1 MIQVKNLSFKYEEHF
16 VLTDINLE
24 IKEGSFTA
32 IIGAN
37 GSGKSTLAKHF
48 NALLLP
54 TKGAVSVDGTDTK
67 KNQFEIRKKVGFVF
81 QDFDS
86 QIIYPIVQED
96 IAFGLENLGMPCAN
110 IKKIVT
116 ETLEKLK
123 ITKLANSNVNTLSL
137 GQKQLVALAGVL
149 AMRPRCIVFDE
160 PTTMLDALNKK
171 NILSIIKELNEK
183 DKLTIVMITNALDD
197 LHYADRVVVLKE
209 GRIIFNDRKELLDKK
224 ILSDAQLYESSWKV
238 AG

>member
-1 MIQVKNLSFKYEEHF
+1 MIQVKNLFFKYEEHF

-37 GSGKSTLAKHF
+37 GSGKSTLAKHL

-54 TKGAVSVDGTDTK
+54 TKGAVSIDGIDTK

-86 QIIYPIVQED
+86 QIVYPVVQED
-96 IAFGLENLGMPCAN
+96 VAFGLENLGLPGGD
-110 IKKIVT
+110 IKKIVN
-116 ETLEKLK
+116 ETLDRLK
-123 ITKLANSNVNTLSL
+123 IKKLANSNVNTLSL
-137 GQKQLVALAGVL
+137 GQKQLIALAGVL
-149 AMRPRCIVFDE
+149 AMRPKYIVFDE
-160 PTTMLDALNKK
+160 PTTMLDSVNKK

-183 DKLTIVMITNALDD
+183 DKLTIIMITNALDD

-224 ILSDAQLYESSWKV
+224 ILSEAQLY
-238 AG
+238 A

>member
-16 VLTDINLE
+16 VLTGINLE

-54 TKGAVSVDGTDTK
+54 TEGAVSVDGIDTK
-67 KNQFEIRKKVGFVF
+67 KNQVEVRKKVGLLF

-86 QIIYPIVQED
+86 QIVYPIVDED
-96 IAFGLENLGMPCAN
+96 IAFGLENIGLPNAD
-110 IKKIVT
+110 IKKIVA
-116 ETLEKLK
+116 ETLEKLNIK
-123 ITKLANSNVNTLSL
+123 KLANSNVNTLSL
-137 GQKQLVALAGVL
+137 GQKQLIALAGVL
-149 AMRPRCIVFDE
+149 AMRPKCIVFDE
-160 PTTMLDALNKK
+160 PTTMLDSVNKK

-183 DKLTIVMITNALDD
+183 DKLTIIMITNALDD
-197 LHYADRVVVLKE
+197 LLYAKRVVVLRE
-209 GRIIFNDRKELLDKK
+209 GRIIFNDKKELLDKK
-224 ILSDAQLYESSWKV
+224 ILSEAELCI
-238 AG
+238 

>member
-1 MIQVKNLSFKYEEHF
+1 MIQVKNLSFKYEEHL
-16 VLTDINLE
+16 VLTDLNLE

-37 GSGKSTLAKHF
+37 GSGKSTLVKHF

-54 TKGAVSVDGTDTK
+54 SKGSVSVEGIDTK
-67 KNQFEIRKKVGFVF
+67 KNQFEVRKKVGFVF

-86 QIIYPIVQED
+86 QIVYPVVEED
-96 IAFGLENLGMPCAN
+96 IAFGLENLGLPGAD
-110 IKKIVT
+110 IKKIVN
-116 ETLEKLK
+116 ETLDRLNIK
-123 ITKLANSNVNTLSL
+123 KLAKLNVNTLSL

-149 AMRPRCIVFDE
+149 VMRPRCIVFDE
-160 PTTMLDALNKK
+160 PTTMLDPVNKK

-183 DKLTIVMITNALDD
+183 DKLTIIMVTNALDD
-197 LHYADRVVVLKE
+197 LSYANRVIVLKE

-224 ILSDAQLYESSWKV
+224 ILSEAQLY
-238 AG
+238 

>member
-1 MIQVKNLSFKYEEHF
+1 MIQIKNLSFKYEEHF

-37 GSGKSTLAKHF
+37 GSGKSTLGKHL

-54 TKGAVSVDGTDTK
+54 SKGTVLVEGIDTK
-67 KNQFEIRKKVGFVF
+67 KNQFEIRRKVGLLF

-86 QIIYPIVQED
+86 QIIYPIVEED
-96 IAFGLENLGMPCAN
+96 IAFGLENLGLPGTD
-110 IKKIVT
+110 IKKIVN
-116 ETLEKLK
+116 ETLEKLNIK
-123 ITKLANSNVNTLSL
+123 KLTNSNVNTLSL

-149 AMRPRCIVFDE
+149 AMRPKCIVFDE
-160 PTTMLDALNKK
+160 PTTMLDSANKK

-183 DKLTIVMITNALDD
+183 DKLTIVMITNTLED
-197 LHYADRVVVLKE
+197 LRYADRVVILKE

-224 ILSDAQLYESSWKV
+224 ILVEAQLYV
-238 AG
+238 

>member
-1 MIQVKNLSFKYEEHF
+1 MIQVKNLSFKYEEHG

-54 TKGAVSVDGTDTK
+54 TKGAVSVDGIDAK

-86 QIIYPIVQED
+86 QIVYPVVQED
-96 IAFGLENLGMPCAN
+96 IAFGLENLGLTNAD
-110 IKKIVT
+110 IKKIIN

-123 ITKLANSNVNTLSL
+123 IKKLANSNVNTLSL
-137 GQKQLVALAGVL
+137 GQKQLIALAGVL
-149 AMRPRCIVFDE
+149 AMRPKCIIFDE
-160 PTTMLDALNKK
+160 PTTMLDSVNKK

-224 ILSDAQLYESSWKV
+224 ILSDAQLY
-238 AG
+238 